1 MPLNNLGRTH
11 LTTAQ
16 KTSID
21 TALTSVETILLA
33 IVPNFTEEERTR
45 YGSVDEKNKLLVNS
59 VRDYS
64 QGQPDLASPD
74 VNWVE
79 YEADFQDRAF
89 CDSREKRLT
98 NIVKLLTDFK
108 ISHDYDNYKDAL
120 VDYDYCQYKARTNTP
135 GFVEKAADL
144 KQFFPNTGGGTKIL

>member
-1 MPLNNLGRTH
+1 MPLNNLGRPH
-11 LTTAQ
+11 LTAAQ
-16 KTSID
+16 KTNID

-33 IVPNFTEEERTR
+33 IVPNFTDEERTR

-64 QGQPDLASPD
+64 QAQPALASPD
-74 VNWVE
+74 VDWVE
-79 YEADFQDRAF
+79 YEADYQDRSF
-89 CDSREKRLT
+89 CDTREKRLT

-108 ISHDYDNYKDAL
+108 IAHDYDNYKDAL
-120 VDYDYCQYKARTNTP
+120 DDYDYCQYKARTKTP

-144 KQFFPNTGGGTKIL
+144 KQFFPNTGGGTKIV